1 MKATAGRMRR
11 PSIEDKER
19 GLRIMAARLEHGLSQ
34 QALADAVG
42 VDRTTVTHWES
53 GRISLTAA
61 NAIALAALLGT
72 TAEQLVGP
80 PRPARQEPTGRAPN
94 PSIAP
99 GGREGGAGMAATD
112 AGLQQ
117 RVEMLE
123 ATCRDLLVRMVR
135 AEDELIRARGA
146 AGEGRD
152 AAPKQA

>member
-1 MKATAGRMRR
+1 MKAAAGRLRR
-11 PSIEDKER
+11 PSVEDRER
-19 GLRIMAARLEHGLSQ
+19 GLRIMAARVEHGLSQ
-34 QALADAVG
+34 QAVADAVG

-53 GRISLTAA
+53 GRVNLTAA
-61 NAIALAALLGT
+61 NAIALGALLGT

-80 PRPARQEPTGRAPN
+80 SRPARQEPAGHTPN
-94 PSIAP
+94 PPAAP
-99 GGREGGAGMAATD
+99 SGREGGAGMAATD